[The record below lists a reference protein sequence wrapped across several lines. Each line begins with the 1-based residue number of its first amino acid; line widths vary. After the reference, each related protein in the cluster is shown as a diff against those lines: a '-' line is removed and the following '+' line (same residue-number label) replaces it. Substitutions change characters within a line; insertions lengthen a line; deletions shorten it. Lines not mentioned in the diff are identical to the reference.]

1 MIAQAASP
9 QRRRSSVGEML
20 FLCGHIVR
28 QRALA
33 ARRDWSSRMV
43 YAVAISAGTILF
55 LLILGGT
62 YIGARALVDAHAWR
76 LLWSIPSW
84 AFLVYLF
91 TDIFIAFGQA
101 LGDLYLASDMPGLL
115 TMPLR
120 TSSIVV
126 AKFVGGVIQNE
137 IYVATFLV
145 PFVIGYLLGTQA
157 AWWAYPIALVGAAV
171 FPAMLYAVLAA
182 VTILALRYIPS
193 NQAKEALW
201 LLGAIVP
208 TTFWVASFS
217 GIARANGDIA
227 TLQLPPP
234 ASWLP
239 STWIGN
245 VVSLLSMRQT
255 DQALVWFGFLLFA
268 TLVVCPAALAFISQ
282 TFSQGWSES
291 ITVVRR
297 PASNRPPRL
306 LSTTPW
312 VALFRKDA
320 WTLVRT
326 PQLWFSHITSLGFV
340 GYLLVGHKVQ
350 TPLLPLTVQLAM
362 VQIGFVAVL
371 AGLNPGMTALSL
383 EHGSIWILRAMPL
396 APTDILRDKFLIAWG
411 QTAIVIS
418 FGAAALAYGYSFGL
432 LGTLATVAFALLM
445 SLCSVSFGLV
455 FDTTFPSFNWDN
467 PNAINRGVRMIIP
480 FLAGVGTLALC
491 AGLLGA
497 TRVLAHGALGVVAGL
512 SLCAGVTAMVVS
524 GALRKSLLDITALEV

>member
-1 MIAQAASP
+1 MSATGAVLT
-9 QRRRSSVGEML
+9 RRSSIAEML
-20 FLCGHIVR
+20 FLSVHIVR

-33 ARRDWSSRMV
+33 ARRDWSSRV
-43 YAVAISAGTILF
+43 LYVVAISAGSVLF
-55 LLILGGT
+55 FLILGGT
-62 YIGARALVDAHAWR
+62 YVGARALVDAHAWR
-76 LLWSIPSW
+76 LLWSIPGW

-145 PFVIGYLLGTQA
+145 PFVIGYFLGTGTP
-157 AWWAYPIALVGAAV
+157 WWAYPIALAGVAI
-171 FPAMLYAVLAA
+171 FPAVLYAVLAA
-182 VTILALRYIPS
+182 VTILALRFIPS

-208 TTFWVASFS
+208 TVFWVASFS
-217 GIARANGDIA
+217 GIARAHGDIS
-227 TLQLPPP
+227 TLQLPAP
-234 ASWLP
+234 ANFLP

-245 VVSLLSMRQT
+245 VVTQLSMRQV
-255 DQALVWFGFLLFA
+255 DEALVWFGFLVFA

-282 TFSQGWSES
+282 SFSQGWSES

-297 PASNRPPRL
+297 PPSKRPQRL
-306 LSTTPW
+306 LSAKPW

-320 WTLVRT
+320 WSLIRT

-350 TPLLPLTVQLAM
+350 TPLLPLTIQLAM
-362 VQIGFVAVL
+362 VQIGFVAIL

-383 EHGSIWILRAMPL
+383 EHGSVWILRAMPL
-396 APTDILRDKFLIAWG
+396 ASPDILRDKFLIAWG
-411 QTAIVIS
+411 QTAIVIC
-418 FGAAALAYGYSFGL
+418 FGAAALAYGYGFGL
-432 LGTLATVAFALLM
+432 FGTLACVSFAILM
-445 SLCSVSFGLV
+445 SLCSVGFGLV
-455 FDTTFPSFNWDN
+455 FDTTFPSFTWDN

-480 FLAGVGTLALC
+480 FLAGVATLALC
-491 AGLLGA
+491 AGFLGA
-497 TRVLAHGALGVVAGL
+497 TRVLAHGVSGVIAGL
-512 SLCAGVTAMVVS
+512 CACAGVTALVLS
-524 GALRKSLLDITALEV
+524 GTLRKSLADITALEV